1 MEEQVGGS
9 QRRRFIRKLLG
20 VTALGAAAGLLKES
34 ISIPKAEAANGDP
47 VIIGQENSGTAI
59 TTLSS
64 TSMATATF
72 KGVNSSSSASSVGL
86 AGYATASSGATR
98 GVYGE
103 SASTGGMGVC
113 GTATAASGASNGV
126 YGTSVS
132 TTGTGVRGI
141 TSATSGAS
149 NGVYGRSASTTGT
162 GVCGIA
168 TAASGATGGVHGES
182 ASTGGMGVRG
192 IATAASGIPVG
203 VFGSSRCTD
212 GIGVRGFA
220 LASSGVNY
228 GVHGQS
234 WSPSGVGVYAV
245 NSAGGRALAC
255 EGHALPYRDN
265 AYECGNSA
273 RRWKLVRGVTI
284 TPGDLVFE
292 NSFTV
297 TEDEKVGLAFKNDAG
312 EKIAV
317 LDRKGNFHIKG
328 DIIKDL

>member
-1 MEEQVGGS
+1 MGEQVGGS

-20 VTALGAAAGLLKES
+20 ITALGAAAGLLKES

-72 KGVNSSSSASSVGL
+72 KAVNSSSSASSVGL

-103 SASTGGMGVC
+103 SASTGGMGV
-113 GTATAASGASNGV
+113 
-126 YGTSVS
+126 
-132 TTGTGVRGI
+132 
-141 TSATSGAS
+141 
-149 NGVYGRSASTTGT
+149 
-162 GVCGIA
+162 
-168 TAASGATGGVHGES
+168 
-182 ASTGGMGVRG
+182 RG
-192 IATAASGIPVG
+192 IANAASGIPVG
-203 VFGSSRCTD
+203 VFGSSRSTD
-212 GIGVRGFA
+212 GVGVRGFA